1 MNERGF
7 TLVELLVAFVLLML
21 IMTGFLSALL
31 SYMTTRAKLDVKKR
45 ASEQLNFVSN
55 FFLTAG
61 EDSIKAIQTPVKFT
75 NKQCEKD
82 TSSNTTLCTFEYSNT
97 ATMSLLDDDNDGIA
111 DFYDP
116 YNGNNDSFHTN
127 PASVASWVSIY
138 PSSTDN
144 SCQVS
149 SSGSGSVN
157 LPFQCKIQKSRW
169 NIYTGVTSSKV
180 IYQSGNGTVGTV
192 GRAYGIIVWYFEPFT
207 NKYLFQKS
215 IVFRETED

>member
-1 MNERGF
+1 MNDRGF

-31 SYMTTRAKLDVKKR
+31 SYMTTRAKLEVKKR

-61 EDSIKAIQTPVKFT
+61 EDSIKAIQTPTKFE
-75 NKQCEKD
+75 NKQCVKD
-82 TSSNTTLCTFEYSNT
+82 ISSNTTLCTFEYSNT
-97 ATMSLLDDDNDGIA
+97 ATMSLLDNDNDGIA

-127 PASVASWVSIY
+127 PTSVASWMSIY
-138 PSSTDN
+138 PPSAGTN
-144 SCQVS
+144 CQVLS
-149 SSGSGSVN
+149 ASSVN
-157 LPFQCKIQKSRW
+157 LPFQCTIQEGKW

-180 IYQSGNGTVGTV
+180 IYQSSNGTVGAV
-192 GRAYGIIVWYFEPFT
+192 GRAYGIVVWYFEPFT
-207 NKYLFQKS
+207 NRYLFQKS
-215 IVFRETED
+215 LIFREIED

>member
-31 SYMTTRAKLDVKKR
+31 SYMTARAKLEVKKR

-55 FFLTAG
+55 FFVTAG
-61 EDSIKAIQTPVKFT
+61 EDAVKAIQTKFADS
-75 NKQCEKD
+75 QCQKD
-82 TSSNTTLCTFEYSNT
+82 TSSNATLCTFEYSNIT
-97 ATMSLLDDDNDGIA
+97 TKSLLDTDNDGIA

-116 YNGNNDSFHTN
+116 YNGNNDSSHTN
-127 PASVASWVSIY
+127 PTAVATARLSVY
-138 PSSTDN
+138 PSSSGSGCT
-144 SCQVS
+144 VS
-149 SSGSGSVN
+149 SSGSVS
-157 LPFQCKIQKSRW
+157 LPFQCTVQKGSW
-169 NIYTGVTSSKV
+169 NIYTAVTSSKV
-180 IYQSGNGTVGTV
+180 IYQSGNGTV

-215 IVFRETED
+215 LIFRETEN